1 MRDDRDDDYSDEDED
16 FLAGTGPLKPHQEPD
31 FGDFEPEREEEE
43 LDLDEEEWRPE
54 DEERGEDREDWLPE
68 EDEPD
73 WDAEAPGTA
82 RSVQDWSLDQES
94 AELAPDDDEEFDD
107 RPGWPVGLIAVVVV
121 ALMLLAAGGYGI
133 IQQRAATQEEL
144 RELRARLANAI
155 STEQAADDR
164 EALRVLREENSQL
177 LGQLE
182 SLRRDNGRLADT
194 VAGLESQLQAQV
206 EAADEAVRQ
215 ARERPV
221 VAEKPTP
228 PTEER
233 AAAGGDWFV
242 NFSSYRDRA
251 IAEAWRGKLQP
262 SAGSVVV
269 ATAESGGR
277 PLFRVRV
284 VDLASREQAQAVA
297 RELEQEYQLEKLWVG
312 RQ

>member
-1 MRDDRDDDYSDEDED
+1 MRDDRDDDYIDEEED
-16 FLAGTGPLKPHQEPD
+16 FPAGPGQLKPHQEPE
-31 FGDFEPEREEEE
+31 FGDFEPEREDD

-54 DEERGEDREDWLPE
+54 DEESGEDREDWLPE

-94 AELAPDDDEEFDD
+94 AELAPDDEEFDD
-107 RPGWPVGLIAVVVV
+107 RPGWPVGLIAVVVI

-164 EALRVLREENSQL
+164 EALRILREENGQL
-177 LGQLE
+177 RGQLE

-194 VAGLESQLQAQV
+194 VAGLESQLQTQV
-206 EAADEAVRQ
+206 EAAETAVRE
-215 ARERPV
+215 AREQT
-221 VAEKPTP
+221 VAEKPTSP
-228 PTEER
+228 AEEP
-233 AAAGGDWFV
+233 AASGGDWFV

-277 PLFRVRV
+277 PLYRVRV